1 MHKYT
6 IEISTLIQRT
16 LRKMLVKNDL
26 SQLNVS
32 ASLPRHTRKRQGL
45 TVSLEASVYI
55 LLHTLMALAQVKLLE
70 QLLARTYAAS
80 VKDVEFAKRLREYQT

>member
-1 MHKYT
+1 
-6 IEISTLIQRT
+6 
-16 LRKMLVKNDL
+16 MLVKNES

-55 LLHTLMALAQVKLLE
+55 LVLLHTLMALAQVKLLE

>member
-1 MHKYT
+1 
-6 IEISTLIQRT
+6 
-16 LRKMLVKNDL
+16 MLVKNDL

-55 LLHTLMALAQVKLLE
+55 HTTYYIRGLHLIAQVKLLE

-80 VKDVEFAKRLREYQT
+80 VKDVEFAKRLREY